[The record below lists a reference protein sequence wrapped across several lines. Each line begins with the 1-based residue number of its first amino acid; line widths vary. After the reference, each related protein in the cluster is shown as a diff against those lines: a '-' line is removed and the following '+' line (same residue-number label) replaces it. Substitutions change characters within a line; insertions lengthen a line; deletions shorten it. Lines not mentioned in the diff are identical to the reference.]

1 MKKIS
6 KSAILLAL
14 LIDFLVLRSAD
25 SLGSVFNELGKKK
38 LGLLFLCNVIF
49 CVALFTGDR
58 IGETIKKWHICKF
71 MEWLFLILTPPVLL
85 GAVQLISSF
94 CLDTDPAHGSLA
106 GALERM
112 QWIEQGYILKN
123 LLIGYGLLLLLILL
137 LRKVR
142 IACGMYSFLLI
153 MITLVNFYVVQFRG
167 QPFMLLDI
175 LGMGTAADVAGGYK
189 FQLPVYIGIVLLL
202 VMTYVCIQWKIQTL
216 ELGTKSTKNLALRL
230 GTFAA
235 VLLFLVV
242 TVPKW
247 WSSLEVSLWNVSKEY
262 VKKGYLYMLAGEG
275 KYFSVEKP
283 ADYSIEKVD
292 SITEE
297 AEKKYTA
304 SADSGNV
311 TQPENIIMIMN
322 ESLADFESVGE
333 ISTDSEI
340 LPFIHSLKQN
350 VKYGQLHVPTYG
362 GGTARTEYEALTG
375 NAMYFLPAG
384 SVPYQLY
391 VRDPEYGM
399 ADILKAQGY
408 ETLAMHPNR
417 AANWNREKVYP
428 SMGFDQFISK
438 ENWGD
443 LYRDK
448 IRSHESDKSTYDKI
462 INIYEE
468 KEKNQKLFTFCV
480 TMQNHGGYGA
490 ETRNGYEPTVK
501 LNYKKEYPQA
511 ETYLS
516 LARES
521 DSAFKDLLDYFEKAE
536 EPTMIIMFGDHWPA
550 IEDDFLSKVIGKD
563 TGDLSL
569 TESQTLYTT
578 PYVIW
583 TNYPSETKEQDI
595 SSNYLGSYI
604 LELAGAELSQYNK
617 FLLNLKEEL
626 PVIGIDA
633 VEDKDGHWYS
643 SDDMPEN
650 YQKLIEDY
658 NILQY
663 NDQFEKKDIKESAF
677 RVTEQ

>member
-1 MKKIS
+1 
-6 KSAILLAL
+6 
-14 LIDFLVLRSAD
+14 
-25 SLGSVFNELGKKK
+25 
-38 LGLLFLCNVIF
+38 
-49 CVALFTGDR
+49 
-58 IGETIKKWHICKF
+58 
-71 MEWLFLILTPPVLL
+71 
-85 GAVQLISSF
+85 
-94 CLDTDPAHGSLA
+94 
-106 GALERM
+106 
-112 QWIEQGYILKN
+112 
-123 LLIGYGLLLLLILL
+123 
-137 LRKVR
+137 
-142 IACGMYSFLLI
+142 
-153 MITLVNFYVVQFRG
+153 
-167 QPFMLLDI
+167 
-175 LGMGTAADVAGGYK
+175 
-189 FQLPVYIGIVLLL
+189 
-202 VMTYVCIQWKIQTL
+202 
-216 ELGTKSTKNLALRL
+216 
-230 GTFAA
+230 
-235 VLLFLVV
+235 
-242 TVPKW
+242 
-247 WSSLEVSLWNVSKEY
+247 
-262 VKKGYLYMLAGEG
+262 MLAGEG

-304 SADSGNV
+304 SAASGNV

-480 TMQNHGGYGA
+480 TMQNHGGYGV

-604 LELAGAELSQYNK
+604 LELAGAELSQYNQ

>member
-85 GAVQLISSF
+85 GAMQLISSF

-123 LLIGYGLLLLLILL
+123 LLIGYGLLLILILL

-216 ELGTKSTKNLALRL
+216 ELGTKSTRNLALRL

-235 VLLFLVV
+235 VLLLLAVA
-242 TVPKW
+242 VPKW

-322 ESLADFESVGE
+322 ESLADFE
-333 ISTDSEI
+333 
-340 LPFIHSLKQN
+340 KC
-350 VKYGQLHVPTYG
+350 
-362 GGTARTEYEALTG
+362 
-375 NAMYFLPAG
+375 
-384 SVPYQLY
+384 
-391 VRDPEYGM
+391 
-399 ADILKAQGY
+399 
-408 ETLAMHPNR
+408 
-417 AANWNREKVYP
+417 W
-428 SMGFDQFISK
+428 
-438 ENWGD
+438 
-443 LYRDK
+443 
-448 IRSHESDKSTYDKI
+448 
-462 INIYEE
+462 
-468 KEKNQKLFTFCV
+468 
-480 TMQNHGGYGA
+480 
-490 ETRNGYEPTVK
+490 
-501 LNYKKEYPQA
+501 
-511 ETYLS
+511 
-516 LARES
+516 
-521 DSAFKDLLDYFEKAE
+521 
-536 EPTMIIMFGDHWPA
+536 
-550 IEDDFLSKVIGKD
+550 
-563 TGDLSL
+563 
-569 TESQTLYTT
+569 
-578 PYVIW
+578 
-583 TNYPSETKEQDI
+583 
-595 SSNYLGSYI
+595 
-604 LELAGAELSQYNK
+604 
-617 FLLNLKEEL
+617 
-626 PVIGIDA
+626 
-633 VEDKDGHWYS
+633 
-643 SDDMPEN
+643 
-650 YQKLIEDY
+650 
-658 NILQY
+658 
-663 NDQFEKKDIKESAF
+663 
-677 RVTEQ
+677 

>member
-25 SLGSVFNELGKKK
+25 SMGSVFNELGKKK

-49 CVALFTGDR
+49 CVALFAGDR
-58 IGETIKKWHICKF
+58 IGETIKKWHICKV

-216 ELGTKSTKNLALRL
+216 ELGTKSTRNLALRL

-235 VLLFLVV
+235 VLLLLAVA
-242 TVPKW
+242 VPKW

-292 SITEE
+292 NITEE

-304 SADSGNV
+304 SAVSGNV

-340 LPFIHSLKQN
+340 IPFIHSLKQN

-480 TMQNHGGYGA
+480 TMQNHGGYGV

-604 LELAGAELSQYNK
+604 LELAGAELSPYNQ

>member
-25 SLGSVFNELGKKK
+25 SMGSVFNELGKKK

-58 IGETIKKWHICKF
+58 IGEIIKKWHICKF

-85 GAVQLISSF
+85 GAMQLISSF

-123 LLIGYGLLLLLILL
+123 LLIGYGLLLLLILI

-216 ELGTKSTKNLALRL
+216 ELGTKSTRNLAFRL

-235 VLLFLVV
+235 VLLLLAVA
-242 TVPKW
+242 VPKW

-304 SADSGNV
+304 SAASGNV

-604 LELAGAELSQYNK
+604 LELAGAELSPYNQ

>member
-58 IGETIKKWHICKF
+58 IGETIKKWHICKV

-216 ELGTKSTKNLALRL
+216 ELGTKSTRNLAFRL

-235 VLLFLVV
+235 VLLLLAVA
-242 TVPKW
+242 VPKW

-292 SITEE
+292 NITEE

-304 SADSGNV
+304 SAVSGNV

-480 TMQNHGGYGA
+480 TMQNHGGYGV

-604 LELAGAELSQYNK
+604 LELAGAELSQYNQ

-650 YQKLIEDY
+650 YQELIEDY

-663 NDQFEKKDIKESAF
+663 NNQFEKKDIKESAF

>member
-14 LIDFLVLRSAD
+14 LINFLVLRSAD

-58 IGETIKKWHICKF
+58 IGETIKKWHICKV

-216 ELGTKSTKNLALRL
+216 ELGTKSTKNLAFRL

-235 VLLFLVV
+235 VLLFLAV

-292 SITEE
+292 NITEE

-304 SADSGNV
+304 SAASGNV

-480 TMQNHGGYGA
+480 TMQNHGGYGV

-550 IEDDFLSKVIGKD
+550 IEDDFLSKVVGKD

-604 LELAGAELSQYNK
+604 LELAGAELSPYNQ

>member
-25 SLGSVFNELGKKK
+25 SMGSVFNELGKKK

-49 CVALFTGDR
+49 CVALFAGDR
-58 IGETIKKWHICKF
+58 IGETIKKWHICKV

-235 VLLFLVV
+235 VLLLLAVA
-242 TVPKW
+242 VPKW

-304 SADSGNV
+304 SAASGNV

-322 ESLADFESVGE
+322 ESLTDFESIGQVK
-333 ISTDSEI
+333 TDSEI
-340 LPFIHSLKQN
+340 LPFLHSLNRN
-350 VKYGQLHVPTYG
+350 VKKGQLHVPTFG

-375 NAMYFLPAG
+375 NSMSFLPSG

-391 VRDPEYGM
+391 VRDPEYGL
-399 ADILKAQGY
+399 ADILKSQGY
-408 ETLAMHPNR
+408 YTIAMHPNK
-417 AANWNREKVYP
+417 AHNWNRASVYP
-428 SMGFDQFISK
+428 CMGFDEFISL
-438 ENWGD
+438 ENWGEEHRE
-443 LYRDK
+443 LLRNYV
-448 IRSHESDKSTYDKI
+448 SDKATFEKI
-462 INIYEE
+462 ISLYEE
-468 KEKNQKLFTFCV
+468 KDADEKLFTFCV
-480 TMQNHGGYGA
+480 TMQNHGGYTVEDRAGF
-490 ETRNGYEPTVK
+490 EPTVK
-501 LNYKKEYPQA
+501 LGYDTEYPLA

-521 DSAFKDLLDYFEKAE
+521 DSAFKELLEYFEKVD
-536 EPTMIIMFGDHWPA
+536 EPTMIVMFGDHWPK
-550 IEDDFLSKVIGKD
+550 IEEEFMAKLLG
-563 TGDLSL
+563 GNRQSL
-569 TESQTLYTT
+569 GLVESQQSYTT

-583 TNYPSETKEQDI
+583 TNYPSETVEEDF
-595 SSNYLGSYI
+595 SANYLGSYM
-604 LELAGAELSQYNK
+604 LQLAGLEMPGYNQ
-617 FLLNLKEEL
+617 FLMNLKEQL
-626 PVIGIDA
+626 PIIGVGA
-633 VEDKDGHWYS
+633 VCDKDGNWYANDALP
-643 SDDMPEN
+643 DD
-650 YQKLIEDY
+650 YKKLMTDY
-658 NILQY
+658 NILEY
-663 NDQFEKKDIKESAF
+663 NNQFEKKDVIESLF
-677 RVTEQ
+677 TIGN

>member
-94 CLDTDPAHGSLA
+94 CLDIDPAHGSLA

-216 ELGTKSTKNLALRL
+216 ELGTKSTRNLAFRL

-235 VLLFLVV
+235 VLLFLAV

-304 SADSGNV
+304 SAASGNV

-480 TMQNHGGYGA
+480 TMQNHGGYGV

-550 IEDDFLSKVIGKD
+550 IEDDFLSKVVGKD

-604 LELAGAELSQYNK
+604 LELAGAELSPYNQ

>member
-1 MKKIS
+1 
-6 KSAILLAL
+6 
-14 LIDFLVLRSAD
+14 
-25 SLGSVFNELGKKK
+25 
-38 LGLLFLCNVIF
+38 
-49 CVALFTGDR
+49 
-58 IGETIKKWHICKF
+58 
-71 MEWLFLILTPPVLL
+71 
-85 GAVQLISSF
+85 
-94 CLDTDPAHGSLA
+94 
-106 GALERM
+106 
-112 QWIEQGYILKN
+112 
-123 LLIGYGLLLLLILL
+123 
-137 LRKVR
+137 
-142 IACGMYSFLLI
+142 
-153 MITLVNFYVVQFRG
+153 
-167 QPFMLLDI
+167 
-175 LGMGTAADVAGGYK
+175 
-189 FQLPVYIGIVLLL
+189 
-202 VMTYVCIQWKIQTL
+202 
-216 ELGTKSTKNLALRL
+216 
-230 GTFAA
+230 
-235 VLLFLVV
+235 
-242 TVPKW
+242 
-247 WSSLEVSLWNVSKEY
+247 
-262 VKKGYLYMLAGEG
+262 
-275 KYFSVEKP
+275 
-283 ADYSIEKVD
+283 
-292 SITEE
+292 
-297 AEKKYTA
+297 
-304 SADSGNV
+304 
-311 TQPENIIMIMN
+311 
-322 ESLADFESVGE
+322 
-333 ISTDSEI
+333 
-340 LPFIHSLKQN
+340 
-350 VKYGQLHVPTYG
+350 
-362 GGTARTEYEALTG
+362 
-375 NAMYFLPAG
+375 
-384 SVPYQLY
+384 
-391 VRDPEYGM
+391 M

-604 LELAGAELSQYNK
+604 LELAGAELSPYNQ

>member
-14 LIDFLVLRSAD
+14 LIDFLVLCSAD

-58 IGETIKKWHICKF
+58 IGETIKKWHICKV

-216 ELGTKSTKNLALRL
+216 ELGTKSAKNLALRL

-235 VLLFLVV
+235 VLLLLAVA
-242 TVPKW
+242 VPKW

-304 SADSGNV
+304 SAASGNV

-480 TMQNHGGYGA
+480 TMQNHGGYGV

-550 IEDDFLSKVIGKD
+550 IEDDFLSKVVGKD

-604 LELAGAELSQYNK
+604 LELAGAELSTYNQ

>member
-1 MKKIS
+1 MNKLS

-25 SLGSVFNELGKKK
+25 SMGSAFDELGKKK

-49 CVALFTGDR
+49 CVALFAGDR
-58 IGETIKKWHICKF
+58 IGETIKKWRICKVL
-71 MEWLFLILTPPVLL
+71 EWLFLILTPPVLL

-189 FQLPVYIGIVLLL
+189 FQLPVYIGVVLLL
-202 VMTYVCIQWKIQTL
+202 VMIYVCIQWKIQTL
-216 ELGTKSTKNLALRL
+216 ELGTKSTRNLALRL
-230 GTFAA
+230 GAFAA
-235 VLLFLVV
+235 VLLLLAVA
-242 TVPKW
+242 VPKW

-304 SADSGNV
+304 SAASGNV

-408 ETLAMHPNR
+408 ETIAMHPNR

-448 IRSHESDKSTYDKI
+448 IRSLESDKSTYDKI

-563 TGDLSL
+563 TGNLSL

-604 LELAGAELSQYNK
+604 LELAGAELSQYNQ

-633 VEDKDGHWYS
+633 VEDKDGNWYS